1 MNKQLILIV
10 GIWALLGVA
19 DAITTAVS
27 GENGSGPSVFAVVA
41 PLIVVVGGLGAY
53 AIRRRQEARTRSSE
67 HDSVER
73 SLAGRARSATMI
85 DGLILGLAAGTIA
98 LFAHGLPAALWIF
111 VAVACT
117 VIDFW
122 VRYAVLLRQ
131 TRSES

>member
-1 MNKQLILIV
+1 MKKQLILIV
-10 GIWALLGVA
+10 GIWALIGVA
-19 DAITTAVS
+19 DVIATDVS
-27 GENGSGPSVFAVVA
+27 GENEPGPSIFAVVA
-41 PLIVVVGGLGAY
+41 PLIVVAGGLGAY
-53 AIRRRQEARTRSSE
+53 AIKRRREAHTRSSE

-73 SLAGRARSATMI
+73 SLAERARSATMI
-85 DGLILGLAAGTIA
+85 DGLILGLAAGAIA

-131 TRSES
+131 ARSES